1 MFRIARRTQSRL
13 AMSWVLVVAVVL
25 GTVLAMPKT
34 ARADNTDITNAVTSI
49 TVDPSTITTND
60 NGEVTVSFSADNYKS
75 GYRIRTGD
83 YIDISWGANTEDAVY
98 LLGCGMSIDVVDEGD
113 IDPATN
119 EPRVIGT
126 ATVGDDNL
134 HIVFNEAASYKQKRE
149 GQVTFTVMACSS
161 SSEFTA
167 HSGIVVI
174 KAGDSVT
181 GTVTVSSPA
190 AQSDSVISAAGSWQL
205 IDINGE
211 EADYDNSNY
220 DKAQWTIS
228 VYGNNVS
235 EHADSI
241 EVADGLPDGV
251 TLDLDSVRLVIYKK
265 DGTYLAETDFGLGK
279 AQFLGA
285 SDSKLAGV
293 YYDGPSNTLYF
304 RTTGSWMRQIFG
316 PIASQNNYS
325 DWIRVDI
332 EFQTYIN
339 RTTYTAGTQVSSG
352 TAGYQTNHGESGE
365 MDVVRASIQIPSGS
379 GVATG
384 GSTGEITV
392 TKVVSGSDVTI
403 PQVTFRLYMLDGQ
416 GGSRRSDQ
424 WYAGNQT
431 LSTDESGNTYIEAQT
446 NADGVAVF
454 GATYNG
460 LSDGYYQLVEVADG
474 SHDWLTQ
481 SSEPIEVQLSDTT
494 GRVVEKTV
502 GNDVKT
508 VDVTATKQWHAADG
522 STDEGAHP
530 TIYFKL
536 YRYTGSDA
544 SSATAVDTDLR
555 ELPSGTTTVTW
566 ESMARYDTS
575 GNEYHY
581 LVKEVDASGNEAV
594 PAGYENAY
602 GTGDDG
608 ATDYLTIVNT
618 ELRVTPKTG
627 DESHVEGIASLSA
640 AALAALIGAFALRR
654 RQTQR

>member
-1 MFRIARRTQSRL
+1 MFRIARRTQSCL
-13 AMSWVLVVAVVL
+13 AMSWVLVVAVLL

-34 ARADNTDITNAVTSI
+34 ACADNTDITNAVTSI

-60 NGEVTVSFSADNYKS
+60 DGEVTVSFSADNYKS

-83 YIDISWGANTEDAVY
+83 YIDVSWGANTEDAVY
-98 LLGCGMSIDVVDEGD
+98 LRGCGMSIDVVDEGD

-126 ATVGDDNL
+126 ATVGDNNL

-149 GQVTFTVMACSS
+149 GKVTFTVMACSS

-167 HSGIVVI
+167 HSGIVAI

-181 GTVTVSSPA
+181 CTVTVSSPA

-220 DKAQWTIS
+220 DKVQWTIS
-228 VYGNNVS
+228 VYGDKVS
-235 EHADSI
+235 ESESESESENYDSI
-241 EVADGLPDGV
+241 VVADDLPDGLK
-251 TLDLDSVRLVIYKK
+251 LDSGSVRLVIYKS
-265 DGTYLAETDFGLGK
+265 DGTYLNKTDFGLENNGTS
-279 AQFLGA
+279 G
-285 SDSKLAGV
+285 SPAGV
-293 YYDGPSNTLYF
+293 SYDGPSNTLYF
-304 RTTGSWMRQIFG
+304 RTTRSWLRNNGNNGS
-316 PIASQNNYS
+316 
-325 DWIRVDI
+325 IRVDI
-332 EFQTYIN
+332 EFQTNIVD
-339 RTTYTAGTQVSSG
+339 RTKYTAGTK
-352 TAGYQTNHGESGE
+352 
-365 MDVVRASIQIPSGS
+365 VRNSTITYEAYHDGNWKIDDGASAFVQIPSGS

-403 PQVTFRLYMLDGQ
+403 PQVTFRLYMLDGE

-431 LSTDESGNTYIEAQT
+431 LSTDESGNSYIEAQT